1 MSKLQKQRILRWG
14 LVIANMLAIFLFS
27 GQTGEDSGELS
38 GLLAAILSKAV
49 WLGWVFQYINIRK
62 AAHFSIYFLLGIF
75 TIRAVALHTEQ
86 TKARIGAALVICFL
100 YACSDELHQHFVPGR
115 GPSFRDVL
123 IDTAGALTSIGI
135 LTVVSWRRLKSSDKQ
150 VAAGQTFG

>member
-38 GLLAAILSKAV
+38 GLLAAILSKAA

-75 TIRAVALHTEQ
+75 TIRAVALHT
-86 TKARIGAALVICFL
+86 
-100 YACSDELHQHFVPGR
+100 
-115 GPSFRDVL
+115 
-123 IDTAGALTSIGI
+123 
-135 LTVVSWRRLKSSDKQ
+135 
-150 VAAGQTFG
+150 